1 MGNTA
6 IELQNVTKSFK
17 ISRQRGIFGIFQ
29 KKSKLENNILKA
41 LDNISFDVKK
51 GECLGIIGKNG
62 SGKSTLLRVIAQVY
76 EPDSG
81 IVKVNGRLSPMMQI
95 GTGFQN
101 AMPAKEN
108 IIMNGMLLGLT
119 KGEIETKVEKII
131 EYAEL
136 GRFKELPIKH
146 YSTGMRARL
155 AFSTAIQIN
164 PDKIGELI
172 GPGGKIINKII
183 DETGAEIDI
192 QDSGLVFVT
201 SEKKEAAEKAVDW
214 IKNITREVKAGEV
227 FQGKVKTILDFGAFV
242 EILPGQD
249 GLIHISKL
257 SDKRVEKVED
267 VVKIGDIV
275 SVKVISVDDRG
286 RINLILLR

>member
-101 AMPAKEN
+101 DMPAKEN

-136 GRFKELPIKH
+136 ERFKELPIKH

-164 PDKIGELI
+164 PDIFLIDEVLAVGDKDFKKRSYESFLSLKDNNKTIILATHALSKLPEISDKVLLLDKGTVIMIGEPKEVI
-172 GPGGKIINKII
+172 REYNNIN
-183 DETGAEIDI
+183 
-192 QDSGLVFVT
+192 S
-201 SEKKEAAEKAVDW
+201 SY
-214 IKNITREVKAGEV
+214 
-227 FQGKVKTILDFGAFV
+227 
-242 EILPGQD
+242 
-249 GLIHISKL
+249 
-257 SDKRVEKVED
+257 
-267 VVKIGDIV
+267 
-275 SVKVISVDDRG
+275 
-286 RINLILLR
+286 